1 MVAQPKTLIS
11 PEDYLSWERAEEV
24 KHEYRDGEIVAM
36 TGASREHILI
46 SSSITGVLYRQLEDR
61 PCEIYPNDMR
71 VWLPQ
76 TKRYVYPDLSVVCG
90 EPQFGDDYLDNLLN
104 PTVIIEVLSPSTE
117 GYDRGEKFHHYRT
130 IPSLRE
136 YLLIAQDAYRI
147 EHFVRQGEQHWL
159 LTVADGLAASIHL
172 SSIDCTLRLADV
184 YKKVIAIDAQR

>member
-104 PTVIIEVLSPSTE
+104 PLVVIEVLSPSTE
-117 GYDRGEKFHHYRT
+117 GYDHGEKFHHYRT

-184 YKKVIAIDAQR
+184 YKKVIAIAARR